1 MNLLLAQAER
11 LGVQVSW
18 QPQPATGPEAA
29 YQAPPGQPGL
39 LMIRAG
45 VAAAGRLAAATPA
58 LCMLL
63 SHEMVHVLQHWRGNL
78 QAITPLGWPTDAAPA
93 ERQLSI
99 HEAEAYSNQNN
110 PQRIL
115 EALQQLQRPQ
125 NRAERSGDGSSA
137 DHHDRAW

>member
-11 LGVQVSW
+11 LGVAVSW

-39 LMIRAG
+39 LVIRTDQPET
-45 VAAAGRLAAATPA
+45 ATPA
-58 LCMLL
+58 LCRLL

-110 PQRIL
+110 PSKIL
-115 EALQQLQRPQ
+115 EALQQLQQP
-125 NRAERSGDGSSA
+125 
-137 DHHDRAW
+137 